1 MLEYLKTY
9 LSEETISDFQKAE
22 ILLNVFFSLVDF
34 SIIIFSIIL
43 FFTELR
49 HSFQMGY
56 QLIGIFIVDIIIRL
70 YFIYSFKKE
79 DSSIFYKEII
89 SCLFSTDLFFLLLS
103 LFKEILKVL
112 KIQED
117 INIVYPCL
125 FYILLSFSYEN
136 IISYAPITFD
146 RSVLSFSGFILF
158 AQFSFSLV
166 FAYYVYDILKQGFS
180 SIISSIIRGKNNN
193 IRPIHKFIFGAP
205 ISCLFIFIIYF
216 IIKLWILFCR
226 DPLTI
231 LYGSL
236 VSGIIKDGAKYFVF
250 ASCIIIVYLLNKV
263 IKEKNKLRGDLEEIE
278 IINS

>member
-9 LSEETISDFQKAE
+9 LNEEAIGDFHKAE
-22 ILLNVFFSLVDF
+22 ILLNAFFSLVDF
-34 SIIIFSIIL
+34 SIIVFCIIL

-49 HSFQMGY
+49 HNFQIGY

-70 YFIYSFKKE
+70 YFIYSFKI
-79 DSSIFYKEII
+79 DNSSIFYKEII

-103 LFKEILKVL
+103 LFKEILKAL

-117 INIVYPCL
+117 LNIVYPCL

-146 RSVLSFSGFILF
+146 RYVLSFSAFILF

-166 FAYYVYDILKQGFS
+166 FTYYVYDILKQGFGSIVS
-180 SIISSIIRGKNNN
+180 SIIKDKNG

-205 ISCLFIFIIYF
+205 ISCLFIFIVYF

-236 VSGIIKDGAKYFVF
+236 ISGIIKDGAKYFVF
-250 ASCIIIVYLLNKV
+250 ASCVIIVYLLNKV
-263 IKEKNKLRGDLEEIE
+263 AKEENKNRGDLEEIQ

>member
-1 MLEYLKTY
+1 MEYLKSYIAQQTLDDY
-9 LSEETISDFQKAE
+9 TKADAIINIFCVILDFG
-22 ILLNVFFSLVDF
+22 
-34 SIIIFSIIL
+34 IIMFLAVIYYPEPKHIAQL
-43 FFTELR
+43 G
-49 HSFQMGY
+49 H
-56 QLIGIFIVDIIIRL
+56 QLIGIFFVDIIIRL
-70 YFIYSFKKE
+70 HYIYSFKRDEGNRFIKAM
-79 DSSIFYKEII
+79 I

-103 LFKEILKVL
+103 LFKEILKAL

-117 INIVYPCL
+117 LNIVYPCL

-146 RSVLSFSGFILF
+146 RYVLSFSAFILF

-166 FAYYVYDILKQGFS
+166 FAYYVYDILKQGFGSIVS
-180 SIISSIIRGKNNN
+180 SIIKDKNG

-205 ISCLFIFIIYF
+205 ISCLFIFIVYF

-236 VSGIIKDGAKYFVF
+236 ISGIIKDGAKYFVF
-250 ASCIIIVYLLNKV
+250 ASCVIIVYLLNKV
-263 IKEKNKLRGDLEEIE
+263 VKEENKNRGDLEEIQ